1 MHGARN
7 EAPVGRV
14 QRRTMR
20 ARLLSLIVLVAVAV
34 LAPTSA
40 AARRKPDFAALE
52 RLVRDELKATRT
64 PGAAVAVIAGGELV
78 YARGFGVASV
88 ETGAPVTPST
98 LFRLG
103 STTKMMTAAAL
114 LVLADQRRIE
124 LDAPIGARVPG
135 LAPGLARLTAH
146 QLLSNTAG
154 VADFAAPFV
163 SHDDDALARMIGGWK
178 DDALFGEP
186 GRVYSYASPGFWLAG
201 RVLEQVGGK
210 PYADMM
216 NALLFTPVGM
226 KHTTLRPLVA
236 MTHPLAVGHD
246 AAGGTPAVIRP
257 AFDNVAMWPAGS
269 VYSSAEDLAR
279 LVRALLASGRID
291 GRQALPP
298 ALFTRL
304 SGEYVAMPGEP
315 GVHYGYGLL
324 SFLQDGVRMVM
335 HGGFSRGY
343 GSMIQIAP
351 GHGFAVIVV
360 TNRSGE
366 TLPRTTDAAR
376 RMFLALTPDP
386 RPTRTARPLAPGD
399 ARRFVGVYANGPQT
413 WEIRERDGRLLLLA
427 DGAEVALTRTG
438 EWRLSFGEALTSD
451 VAFVAGADGRAEYVF
466 TGLYAGRRR
475 GP

>member
-1 MHGARN
+1 
-7 EAPVGRV
+7 
-14 QRRTMR
+14 MR
-20 ARLLSLIVLVAVAV
+20 LGSVSLLAFVAIAL

-40 AARRKPDFAALE
+40 AARRSPDFAALE
-52 RLVRDELKATRT
+52 RVVRDELKTTHT

-78 YARGFGVASV
+78 YTRGFGVASV
-88 ETGAPVTPST
+88 ETRAPVTPST

-103 STTKMMTAAAL
+103 STTKMLTGAAM
-114 LVLADQRRIE
+114 LVLADQGRID
-124 LDAPIGARVPG
+124 LVAPIGAGVTG
-135 LAPGLARLTAH
+135 LAPALARLTAH

-163 SHDDDALARMIGGWK
+163 SHDDDALATMIRGWT

-201 RVLEQVGGK
+201 HVIERVGGQ

-216 NALLFTPVGM
+216 DALVFTPVGM
-226 KHTTLRPLVA
+226 TRTTLRPLAA

-246 AAGGTPAVIRP
+246 ARGGPPTVIRP

-279 LVRALLASGRID
+279 FVGALLASGRID

-298 ALFTRL
+298 ALFTKL

-324 SFLQDGVRMVM
+324 SFLQGGVRMVM

-366 TLPRTTDAAR
+366 TLPRTTEAAR
-376 RMFLALTPDP
+376 RMFLAVTDDAK
-386 RPTRTARPLAPGD
+386 PTRTASPLAPGEF
-399 ARRFVGVYANGPQT
+399 RRFVGVYANGPQT
-413 WEIRERDGRLLLLA
+413 WEIREQGGRLLLLA
-427 DGAEVALTRTG
+427 DGAEVTLTKTG
-438 EWRLSFGEALTSD
+438 EWRLSFGDALAND
-451 VAFVAGADGRAEYVF
+451 VAFVAGPDGRAEYVF

-475 GP
+475 AAGKP